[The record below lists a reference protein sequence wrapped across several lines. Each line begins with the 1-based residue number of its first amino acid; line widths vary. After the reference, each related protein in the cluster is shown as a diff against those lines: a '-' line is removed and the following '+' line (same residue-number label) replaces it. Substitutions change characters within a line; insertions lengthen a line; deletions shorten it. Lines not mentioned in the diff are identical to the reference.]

1 MTLKSAIIEV
11 CESSPGTPTTW
22 DVRNTL
28 RKQGVTVS
36 REHAS
41 RVVNEWRKERGL
53 GDTGEM
59 LALTDA
65 RIAEIDGIESG
76 VTPEVTRDVTPADAV
91 TPVHKQRSHQYRW
104 LLALLALPAAVSVW
118 SGWVGLGGMCG
129 FGVVQLLPGIAD
141 NVVINTAITLP
152 IGVESYAV
160 FALWVWLTNGHTGT
174 RARRFARVSAILS
187 LVVGGAGQVA
197 YHLLVQAGYGPGTA
211 PWPVTAVVSLLT
223 VAIVGMASALIHLLG
238 ETDAGKGSGV

>member
-1 MTLKSAIIEV
+1 M
-11 CESSPGTPTTW
+11 PTTAN
-22 DVRNTL
+22 VRNTL
-28 RKQGVTVS
+28 QKQGVTVS

-65 RIAEIDGIESG
+65 RIAEIDSIETG
-76 VTPEVTRDVTPADAV
+76 VTPEVTRDVTPGDAV
-91 TPVHKQRSHQYRW
+91 TPVHKQRSHRW

-129 FGVVQLLPGIAD
+129 FGVVQPLPGIAPWE
-141 NVVINTAITLP
+141 INTAITLP
-152 IGVESYAV
+152 IGIEAYAV
-160 FALWVWLTNGHTGT
+160 FALWAWLNSHTSD
-174 RARRFARVSAILS
+174 RARRFARWSAITS
-187 LVVGGAGQVA
+187 LVVGGGGQVV
-197 YHLLVQAGYGPGTA
+197 YHLLVQANYGPGTA
-211 PWPVTAVVSLLT
+211 PWPVTATVSLLT

-238 ETDAGKGSGV
+238 ES